1 MAVTTV
7 PPSLTRAVETTPP
20 GAIQVAVPRKPVV
33 HWERHYVTLA
43 SVADAGVAYV
53 AGTAAF
59 LLLSSS
65 VTPPSTYLLLT
76 LLFPI
81 AWVATIAMSG
91 GYQRQHLSVGPEE
104 FNRIAIASLSILA
117 AVGTSS
123 WLFGLDMSR
132 GYVGVALAGATVGS
146 LLGRYGLRKHVHLQ
160 RRLGHYQRRTLLVG
174 SRHSV
179 DQLAEHL
186 DKYDYHGYGVV
197 GTLTP
202 AGETGSSKASAVTDA
217 LRSYRADTVA
227 ITADSHLDADE
238 LKHLAWQL
246 EPLGISLFVAPS
258 LMEVAGPRLS
268 VHPVEGVSL
277 LRIDQ
282 PTLTGVRHLLK
293 ETGDTVLALLGLVA
307 LAPHSARHRHHG
319 ASGQPRTGV
328 LPTDEDRSLR
338 RTLRDRQVPD
348 DGGRR
353 RGSSRR
359 GRLAQRGRR
368 AAVQGGRRPTS
379 DPDRCVPPPD
389 VTGRAAPAVER
400 GSRRDVLGGPAPV
413 PACRGGRGR

>member
-1 MAVTTV
+1 M
-7 PPSLTRAVETTPP
+7 
-20 GAIQVAVPRKPVV
+20 

-43 SVADAGVAYV
+43 TVADAGVAYV

-59 LLLSSS
+59 LLLSGS

-186 DKYDYHGYGVV
+186 DKYEYHGYGVV

-307 LAPHSARHRHHG
+307 LAPLLLGIGIMVRRDSPGPAFFRQTRIG
-319 ASGQPRTGV
+319 RFGEPFEIVKFRTMV
-328 LPTDEDRSLR
+328 ADAEDR
-338 RTLRDRQVPD
+338 RDEVA
-348 DGGRR
+348 
-353 RGSSRR
+353 S
-359 GRLAQRGRR
+359 AQRGRR
-368 AAVQGGRRPTS
+368 AALQGGRRPTS

-389 VTGRAAPAVER
+389 ITGRAAPAVER
-400 GSRRDVLGGPAPV
+400 GSRGDVLGGPAPV
-413 PACRGGRGR
+413 PARRGGRGR